1 MFPPVLVSLEFREA
15 GTLKGTL
22 GASEDFIL
30 MLEITVDDQIL
41 HDLASEAA
49 KHALRKS
56 SAKSL
61 FGLEDFQFDLSV
73 GMKGPAPAPSS
84 TMLTFWQRLLII
96 LNSFQSSRGVRSG
109 S

>member
-15 GTLKGTL
+15 GALKGTL

-61 FGLEDFQFDLSV
+61 FGVEDFQFDLSA
-73 GMKGPAPAPSS
+73 GMKGPAPSS